1 MANVTKQLN
10 LKFYLNLINL
20 NQNLVAM
27 RVSWMLDAVVDSLAL
42 EDSGNV
48 VALGNSP

>member
-27 RVSWMLDAVVDSLAL
+27 RVSWMLDAVVDRLAL

>member
-20 NQNLVAM
+20 NQNLAM